1 MRRMKFY
8 VILKRKSGKNGYET
22 VGPYQGVG
30 SKLTEQ
36 RLEELMKE
44 GHSKKDL
51 LVAEIIDFEAAVK
64 VQIEFP

>member
-1 MRRMKFY
+1 M
-8 VILKRKSGKNGYET
+8 
-22 VGPYQGVG
+22 GPYQGVG